1 MWQRRD
7 VSSFV
12 VIVSLL
18 AEEVDDQ
25 TLTTEEKM
33 MMVQLPSVRVAVVVL
48 PFAPKKKEHF
58 HKFTSYTE
66 KRDKTT
72 LN

>member
-48 PFAPKKKEHF
+48 PFAPKKKN
-58 HKFTSYTE
+58 TSTSSPAIP
-66 KRDKTT
+66 KNGIRQ
-72 LN
+72 L